1 MRVYNSVDPLA
12 DIKYWWR
19 YEAWPIDKLGVYLVV
34 ALVLTLCGYMITF
47 EPDYQT
53 SEKAEI
59 LADRVNYEPMTPDD
73 IARLTPEQMPQ
84 PVPINPL
91 YADYVSRDSKN
102 TNRLVKRKTKKP
114 SGGAKFLK
122 KKSERKISSAKHKRS
137 DRSAPGNKANN

>member
-1 MRVYNSVDPLA
+1 MRIYNTVDPLA

-19 YEAWPIDKLGVYLVV
+19 YEAWPIEKAGVLLV
-34 ALVLTLCGYMITF
+34 ALLFLVLSWHLITF
-47 EPDYQT
+47 EPAYYP

-73 IARLTPEQMPQ
+73 IARLSPEQMPP

-91 YADYVSRDSKN
+91 YADYVSHDSKN
-102 TNRLVKRKTKKP
+102 TNRLVKRKKSQ

-122 KKSERKISSAKHKRS
+122 KKSERKISSAKHKRR
-137 DRSAPGNKANN
+137 DRKASGKEQL